1 MRRRRYL
8 SVLGA
13 AALSGCAKFGTD
25 ETTRTPADRTTSP
38 GQTAGSTSPKPTE
51 GTTDATPADD
61 PPEGETTA
69 ADSTYRTIRVEANQ
83 YRSISVEAGESLE
96 NVLVDI
102 SAKGASAQIVASG
115 ADWSIR
121 NVGFHG
127 VHPGGHYLLTPA
139 ASAGSAATVEN
150 LYMGD
155 GQVGGSTSGGIWIPP
170 EHEGTIEFRRVN
182 VQRFADNGLYG
193 TNSAADTGGI
203 VHVSDSYFRSNND
216 ANVRVGTAA
225 GTCTVRNTVSVGD
238 ADTPVSPHHGDEH
251 GHGSQCRGVWAW
263 WGDVVVEDCDIHV
276 EESVG
281 ENLVEASKN
290 EAAAKATITTRNTRV
305 GSRASREPPSG
316 VPLTAAAAARGG
328 FDRGRSQNR
337 SRSYARWKR

>member
-1 MRRRRYL
+1 MKRRRYL

-13 AALSGCAKFGTD
+13 AVVSGCARFGTD
-25 ETTRTPADRTTSP
+25 ETTRTPPGRTTSP
-38 GQTAGSTSPKPTE
+38 GGTVGGTSPKPTE
-51 GTTDATPADD
+51 GTTSTTDGDD
-61 PPEGETTA
+61 SRGDETTA
-69 ADSTYRTIRVEANQ
+69 ADSAYRTIRVESNE
-83 YRSISVEAGESLE
+83 YRRIPVEGDEVLE
-96 NVLVDI
+96 NVLIDI

-115 ADWSIR
+115 ADWTIR

-127 VHPGGHYLLTPA
+127 THPGGHYLLTPA
-139 ASAGSAATVEN
+139 ASAGSAATVES

-170 EHEGTIEFRRVN
+170 EHEGTMEFRRVN

-193 TNSAADTGGI
+193 TNSTSDSGGI
-203 VHVSDSYFRSNND
+203 VNVSDSYFRSNND

-238 ADTPVSPHHGDEH
+238 DDTPVSPHHGDEH

-263 WGDVVVEDCDIHV
+263 WGDVVVQNCDIHV

-305 GSRASREPPSG
+305 GPQANREPPSG
-316 VPLTAAAAARGG
+316 VPLTAEAAASGG
-328 FDRGRSQNR
+328 FDRDS
-337 SRSYARWKR
+337 SSKRI